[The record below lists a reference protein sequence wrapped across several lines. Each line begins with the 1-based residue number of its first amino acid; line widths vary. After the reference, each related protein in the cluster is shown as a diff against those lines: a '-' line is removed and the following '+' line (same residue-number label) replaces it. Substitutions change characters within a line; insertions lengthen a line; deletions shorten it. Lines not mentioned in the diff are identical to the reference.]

1 MGLLNRDIELRLDL
15 TDRCNLKCIMCFK
28 GYETGRE
35 HSRNSDMTADFF
47 KKITGEI
54 LPRVNVLHLSAGY
67 EPLLN
72 KELPA
77 ILSVIKEKN
86 VPQVVMTSNL
96 MALTDHMADLLT
108 DGYIHELHVSMDA
121 ADKNMYEMI
130 RQKGD
135 FDRVVSNLKKIN
147 HLKILKKSKYPKI
160 VFNYV
165 LMKINFNYLKDF
177 VDFSASHGINEI
189 NCAEFRVP
197 YNYQKSL
204 LPFGS
209 RGLPADFD
217 LADQHIDYS
226 SPDTKKALIQ
236 LVKYASH
243 KGIFLNVPYKFDLN
257 GSGKLMRRKHQV
269 MHLWKKSSL
278 MTFRAKMAFG
288 LAYLKKYPTYR
299 KVMCS
304 FPWRQIILTA
314 TGEVLP
320 CCTWSGSP
328 SMGNIHQEPLSRIW
342 NNEKYLN
349 VRAGIRHGNY
359 PDACKQCIV
368 AMKKRHGI

>member
-15 TDRCNLKCIMCFK
+15 TDRCNFKCIMCFK
-28 GYETGRE
+28 GYETGRDQ
-35 HSRNSDMTADFF
+35 SRKSDMTVDFF

-54 LPRVNVLHLSAGY
+54 LPRVNILHLSAGY

-77 ILSVIKEKN
+77 ILSEIKQKN

-96 MALTDHMADLLT
+96 MALTDHTADLLT
-108 DGYIHELHVSMDA
+108 DGYIHELHVSMDS
-121 ADKNMYEMI
+121 ADKNRYEMI
-130 RQKGD
+130 RQKSD
-135 FDRVVSNLKKIN
+135 FDRVVSNLEKIN
-147 HLKILKKSKYPKI
+147 HLKLLKKSKYPKI

-165 LMKINFNYLKDF
+165 LMKLNFNELKDF
-177 VDFSASHGINEI
+177 VDFSASLGIREI

-197 YNYQKSL
+197 YNYQKEL
-204 LPFGS
+204 LPVGS

-217 LADQHIDYS
+217 LAEQHIDYS
-226 SPDTKKALIQ
+226 SPKIKKDLMQ
-236 LVKYASH
+236 VVKYASG

-257 GSGKLMRRKHQV
+257 GSGTLMRRKQQV
-269 MHLWKKSSL
+269 AHLWAKSSL
-278 MTFRAKMAFG
+278 MTFRGKMAFG
-288 LAYLKKYPTYR
+288 LNYLKKYPIYR
-299 KVMCS
+299 KVSCS

-320 CCTWSGSP
+320 CCTWSDSP
-328 SMGNIHQEPLSRIW
+328 SMGNIHGETLAQIW
-342 NNEKYLN
+342 NNEKYFS
-349 VRAGIRHGNY
+349 VRAGIRDGNY
-359 PDACKQCIV
+359 PDACKECIV